1 MTFMRVRK
9 HDSNVMTQAPAFS
22 AGGRLVVPRAL
33 AS

>member
-9 HDSNVMTQAPAFS
+9 HDINTLTTAAAFP

-33 AS
+33 VS